1 MTWMRSDDSIHRRNV
16 DKGDRFFRISAEL
29 HKRDDA
35 SLFKFIAVAVP
46 KNSILVRIK
55 IETAVLYLIRARL
68 TEWHL
73 SRANC
78 GFRPLHRFAAG
89 LRRHVYSLPICL
101 CGVI

>member
-1 MTWMRSDDSIHRRNV
+1 MTWMRSDDSIRRRNV

-46 KNSILVRIK
+46 KNSTLIRIK
-55 IETAVLYLIRARL
+55 IETAVLYLIRVRL

-78 GFRPLHRFAAG
+78 CFRPPPRLGIG
-89 LRRHVYSLPICL
+89 LRHHVYSLPICL
-101 CGVI
+101 GGVI